1 MTASP
6 LAQSCG
12 APHYPYMASFLSK
25 LASSTGARKVDTGP
39 FGTAGQF
46 RDPDDPRI
54 LYKLSARARRISLKV
69 KTAER
74 EVAVIVPSAAALPK
88 AVKFARENAQWIDV
102 QLESLPPPMPFVDG
116 GEIMIRGLAYKL
128 IASDGRGRPKIHH
141 QIREVHV
148 PSPDAES
155 LPGRVKR
162 LLIREAREELEA
174 ATHFYADKVGKRVS
188 KVSVRDQSSRW
199 GSCITRGGEGQ
210 ISYSWRLISAPPYV
224 LEYVAAH
231 ECAHMIE
238 ANHSR
243 DFWDVCE
250 RISDDVKP
258 AKKWLNKHGA
268 KLHAVGAEF

>member
-1 MTASP
+1 M
-6 LAQSCG
+6 
-12 APHYPYMASFLSK
+12 SFLSR
-25 LASSTGARKVDTGP
+25 LSASQGASKVDNTP
-39 FGTAGQF
+39 FGTAGEF
-46 RDPDDPRI
+46 RDPDDMRI
-54 LYKLSARARRISLKV
+54 LYKLSTRARRISLKV

-74 EVAVIVPSAAALPK
+74 EVAVIVPSERALPK
-88 AVKFARENAQWIDV
+88 AMQFARENNEWINV
-102 QLESLPPPMPFVDG
+102 QLENLPPPMPFIDG
-116 GEIMIRGLAYKL
+116 GEIMIRGHAYKL
-128 IASDGRGRPKIHH
+128 IAFEGRGRPKIHH

-148 PSPDAES
+148 PAPDAAS

-174 ATHFYADKVGKRVS
+174 ATHYYADKLGKRVS

-199 GSCITRGGEGQ
+199 GSCITRNGEGQ
-210 ISYSWRLISAPPYV
+210 ISYSWRLISAPPFV

-238 ANHSR
+238 ANHSQA
-243 DFWDVCE
+243 FWDVCA

-258 AKKWLNKHGA
+258 AKKWLNKNGA

>member
-1 MTASP
+1 
-6 LAQSCG
+6 
-12 APHYPYMASFLSK
+12 MASFLSK
-25 LASSTGARKVDTGP
+25 LAAPKAARKIETSCP
-39 FGTAGQF
+39 FGSAGEF

-54 LYKLSARARRISLKV
+54 LYKLSNRAKRISLKV

-74 EVAVIVPSAAALPK
+74 EVAVIVPSERALPK
-88 AVKFARENAQWIDV
+88 AVKFARENSEWIDV
-102 QLESLPPPMPFVDG
+102 QLESLPAPMPFIDG
-116 GEIMIRGLAYKL
+116 GEIMIRGLAYRL
-128 IASDGRGRPKIHH
+128 IASEGRGRPKIHH

-148 PSPDAES
+148 PAPDADS

-174 ATHFYADKVGKRVS
+174 ATHYYAEKLGKRVS

-199 GSCITRGGEGQ
+199 GSCITRNGQGQ
-210 ISYSWRLISAPPYV
+210 ISYSWRLISAPPFV

-238 ANHSR
+238 ANHSQA
-243 DFWDVCE
+243 FWDVCA

>member
-1 MTASP
+1 MN
-6 LAQSCG
+6 
-12 APHYPYMASFLSK
+12 
-25 LASSTGARKVDTGP
+25 TGP
-39 FGTAGQF
+39 FGAAGEF

-74 EVAVIVPSAAALPK
+74 EVAVIVPSVAALNK
-88 AVKFARENAQWIDV
+88 AVKFARENQEWINV

-116 GEIMIRGLAYKL
+116 GEILIRGLAYTL
-128 IASDGRGRPKIHH
+128 IASKGRGRPKINH
-141 QIREVHV
+141 QTQEVFV
-148 PSPDAES
+148 PAPDVQS

-174 ATHFYADKVGKRVS
+174 ATHFYAEKLGKRVS

-199 GSCITRGGEGQ
+199 GSCISRGGEGQ

-238 ANHSR
+238 ANHS
-243 DFWDVCE
+243 DAFWAVCD

>member
-1 MTASP
+1 M
-6 LAQSCG
+6 
-12 APHYPYMASFLSK
+12 SFLSK
-25 LASSTGARKVDTGP
+25 FSSGAGADKTDNSP
-39 FGTAGQF
+39 FGTAGEF
-46 RDPDDPRI
+46 RDPNDPRI

-74 EVAVIVPSAAALPK
+74 EVAVIVPTASALKK
-88 AVKFARENAQWIDV
+88 AVKFARENQEWIDV
-102 QLESLPPPMPFVDG
+102 QLESLPPPMPFTDG
-116 GEIMIRGLAYKL
+116 GEILIRGLPYTL
-128 IASDGRGRPKIHH
+128 VASEGRGRPKIHH
-141 QIREVHV
+141 NIREVHV

-174 ATHFYADKVGKRVS
+174 ATHFYADKLGKRVS

-238 ANHSR
+238 ANHSQ
-243 DFWDVCE
+243 DFWDVCD

-258 AKKWLNKHGA
+258 AKKWLRKHGA
-268 KLHAVGAEF
+268 MLHAVGAEF

>member
-1 MTASP
+1 M
-6 LAQSCG
+6 
-12 APHYPYMASFLSK
+12 SFLSK
-25 LASSTGARKVDTGP
+25 LSASKSAVKTDIGP
-39 FGTAGQF
+39 FGTAGEF
-46 RDPDDPRI
+46 RDPDDIRI
-54 LYKLSARARRISLKV
+54 LYKLSSRARRISLKV

-74 EVAVIVPSAAALPK
+74 EVAVIVPSERALPK
-88 AVKFARENAQWIDV
+88 AVKFARENSEWIDV
-102 QLESLPPPMPFVDG
+102 QLESLPPPMPFIDG
-116 GEIMIRGLAYKL
+116 GPVMIRGEAYTL
-128 IASDGRGRPKIHH
+128 IASTGRGRPKIHH
-141 QIREVHV
+141 HIREVHV
-148 PSPDAES
+148 PSPDAQS

-174 ATHFYADKVGKRVS
+174 ATHFYADKLGKRVS

-210 ISYSWRLISAPPYV
+210 ISYSWRLISAPPFV

-238 ANHSR
+238 ANHSQA
-243 DFWDVCE
+243 FWDVCA

>member
-1 MTASP
+1 M
-6 LAQSCG
+6 
-12 APHYPYMASFLSK
+12 SFLSK
-25 LASSTGARKVDTGP
+25 LSASKGVVKTDNGP
-39 FGTAGQF
+39 FGTAGEF

-54 LYKLSARARRISLKV
+54 LYKLSSRARRISLKV

-74 EVAVIVPSAAALPK
+74 EVAVIVPSLNALNK
-88 AVKFARENAQWIDV
+88 AVKFAHENAEWIDV
-102 QLESLPPPMPFVDG
+102 QLESLPPPMPFEHG
-116 GEIMIRGLAYKL
+116 SEIMIRGLPYTL
-128 IASDGRGRPKIHH
+128 IATEGRGRPKIHH

-148 PSPDAES
+148 PTPDAES

-174 ATHFYADKVGKRVS
+174 ATHFYADKLGKRVS

-210 ISYSWRLISAPPYV
+210 ISYSWRLIAAPPYV
-224 LEYVAAH
+224 LEYVCAH

-238 ANHSR
+238 ANHSQA
-243 DFWDVCE
+243 FWDVCD

-258 AKKWLNKHGA
+258 AKKWLRKHGA
-268 KLHAVGAEF
+268 LLHAVGAEY